1 MTGDYRWVET
11 FDDLIR
17 AIDCTFAATGRPVEV
32 ACRVDAGDTGSGAA
46 IGFTMAAGAADCLA
60 LPGDPAETLPE
71 PVLAGLRHLLTS
83 PRIRLRGADFKADM
97 GWLAA
102 RLGIACGNFAFDP
115 LLAGALLD
123 ENRANSL
130 AAYARLYAE
139 IEGES
144 NEGES
149 NDGKEEPAPRE
160 KLLRRLGRAV
170 DAAFQSAAAIRRE
183 LLASPALAHFYVRLL
198 HPASLAFGRLER
210 RGVVASRE
218 RFEALRVELEGEQ
231 GQGGALADLDR
242 QVLALL
248 PGRLRMKYADNLSV
262 RPALLR
268 DFFFGT
274 AGLHLK
280 PRLVTP
286 RHGEPSTAK
295 AHLAMF
301 HDVPEAAAMVALLDA
316 RSSAAKMLSA
326 YVKGFLKHLHPDGR
340 FHPAYMLFAGRSDDG
355 DESGGGTVTGRT
367 SARDPAIQT
376 VPKRG
381 TWAKKLRRCFV
392 APPGMAIWSADAAQG
407 ELKIAACLADEAN
420 MLAAYRAGLDLHA
433 VTGASMMDLPTDA
446 FMALA
451 ADVTDRE
458 KMERFELGRFKAK
471 AANFGLLYGM
481 QAKGFVRYAW
491 QTFKMVLTEAQ
502 AQEMIDRFFATY
514 PGLLDWHE
522 AARRRAHRDGA
533 VANPF
538 GRVRHLPWIRS
549 QDRQVASRAE
559 RQAINAPVQSTLSD
573 LTCWALAEIDRQI
586 PEAQPCAMI
595 HDAVVGYCPEDRAE
609 EIGRRI
615 VEVAGTLPIETMC
628 GWRPQLRFTFDHEYG
643 PDMGSMTKMKGI
655 AKPSS

>member
-1 MTGDYRWVET
+1 MTGDYRWVES

-17 AIDCTFAATGRPVEV
+17 AIVCTFAQTGRPVEV
-32 ACRVDAGDTGSGAA
+32 ACRVDTGDGAGADGSAVGAA
-46 IGFTMAAGAADCLA
+46 IGFTMAAGAADCLDLAGA
-60 LPGDPAETLPE
+60 LPDDAVGE
-71 PVLAGLRHLLTS
+71 LRHLLTS
-83 PRIRLRGADFKADM
+83 PRIRLRGANFKSEM
-97 GWLAA
+97 VWLAA
-102 RLGIACGNFAFDP
+102 RLDIACSNFAFDA
-115 LLAGALLD
+115 LLAGSLLD

-130 AAYARLYAE
+130 AAYARLYAALDTDTE
-139 IEGES
+139 
-144 NEGES
+144 
-149 NDGKEEPAPRE
+149 DGDDARQ

-170 DAAFQSAAAIRRE
+170 DAAFQAAVAIRGE
-183 LLASPALAHFYVRLL
+183 LLASPALAHFYVNLL
-198 HPASLAFGRLER
+198 HPASQAFARLEQ
-210 RGVVASRE
+210 RGVVASRA
-218 RFEALRVELEGEQ
+218 RFEALRVELEGED
-231 GQGGALADLDR
+231 GRGGALADLDR

-248 PGRLRMKYADNLSV
+248 PGRLRMKYADNLAV
-262 RPALLR
+262 RPAMLR

-280 PRLVTP
+280 PRMVTP

-301 HDVPEAAAMVALLDA
+301 HDVPEAAAMVTLLEA

-326 YVKGFLKHLHPDGR
+326 YVKGFLKHLRADGR
-340 FHPAYMLFAGRSDDG
+340 FHPAYMLFAGRADDG

-407 ELKIAACLADEAN
+407 ELKIAACLAGEAN
-420 MLAAYRAGLDLHA
+420 MLAAYRGGLDLHA
-433 VTGASMMDLPTDA
+433 VTGASMMDMPTDA

-471 AANFGLLYGM
+471 ACNFGLLYGM

-522 AARRRAHRDGA
+522 AARKQARRDGA

-538 GRVRHLPWIRS
+538 GRVRHLPWIRA
-549 QDRQVASRAE
+549 QDRQIASRAE

-573 LTCWALAEIDRQI
+573 LTCWALSEIDRQI
-586 PEAQPCAMI
+586 PDAHPCAMI
-595 HDAVVGYCPEDRAE
+595 HDAIVGYCPEDRAD
-609 EIGRRI
+609 EIGRQI
-615 VEVAGTLPIETMC
+615 VEVASTLPIETLC
-628 GWRPQLRFTFDHEYG
+628 GWRPQLAFTFDHEHG
-643 PDMGSMTKMKGI
+643 PDMGSMTKMK
-655 AKPSS
+655 A

>member
-11 FDDLIR
+11 FDGLIR

-32 ACRVDAGDTGSGAA
+32 ACRVESGSGTRGGA

-60 LPGDPAETLPE
+60 LPGDPADALPE
-71 PVLAGLRHLLTS
+71 PAVAGLRHLLTS
-83 PRIRLRGADFKADM
+83 PRIRLRGANFKADM
-97 GWLAA
+97 VWLGA
-102 RLGIACGNFAFDP
+102 RLGIECTNFAFDP
-115 LLAGALLD
+115 LLAGSLLD
-123 ENRANSL
+123 ENRSNSL

-139 IEGES
+139 IDEG
-144 NEGES
+144 
-149 NDGKEEPAPRE
+149 APDDP
-160 KLLRRLGRAV
+160 LLHRLGRAV
-170 DAAFQSAAAIRRE
+170 DAAYQSAAAIRRE
-183 LLASPALAHFYVRLL
+183 LLASPALAHFYVSLL

-210 RGVVASRE
+210 RGVLASRA
-218 RFEALRVELEGEQ
+218 RFEALRVELEGAD
-231 GQGGALADLDR
+231 GRGGALADLDR

-248 PGRLRMKYADNLSV
+248 PGRLRLKYADNLSV

-280 PRLVTP
+280 PRMVTP
-286 RHGEPSTAK
+286 RQGEPSTAK

-301 HDVPEAAAMVALLDA
+301 HDVPEAAAMVALLEA

-355 DESGGGTVTGRT
+355 DEPGGGTVTGRT

-392 APPGMAIWSADAAQG
+392 APPGMAIWSTDAAQG

-433 VTGASMMDLPTDA
+433 VTGASMMDMPTDA

-451 ADVTDRE
+451 ADVQDRE

-491 QTFKMVLTEAQ
+491 QTFKMVLTETQ
-502 AQEMIDRFFATY
+502 AQGMIDRFFATY
-514 PGLLDWHE
+514 PSLLDWHE
-522 AARRRAHRDGA
+522 TARRQARRDGA

-549 QDRQVASRAE
+549 SDRQVASRAE

-586 PEAQPCAMI
+586 PEAGPCAMI
-595 HDAVVGYCPEDRAE
+595 HDAVLGYCPEDRAE

-615 VEVAGTLPIETMC
+615 VEVAGNLPIETMC

-643 PDMGSMTKMKGI
+643 PDMGSMVKMKG
-655 AKPSS
+655 

>member
-1 MTGDYRWVET
+1 MWLLVGGMTGDYRWVED

-17 AIDCTFAATGRPVEV
+17 AIDCTFADTGRPVEV
-32 ACRVDAGDTGSGAA
+32 AADCAGDGGTVLA
-46 IGFTMAAGAADCLA
+46 IGFSMAAGAADCLDLA
-60 LPGDPAETLPE
+60 HELPDPVVES
-71 PVLAGLRHLLTS
+71 LRTLLTS
-83 PRIRLRGADFKADM
+83 PRIRLRGANFKADM

-102 RLGIACGNFAFDP
+102 RLGIDCTNFAFDP
-115 LLAGALLD
+115 LLTGSLLD
-123 ENRANSL
+123 ENRSNSL
-130 AAYARLYAE
+130 ATYTRLYTE
-139 IEGES
+139 IE
-144 NEGES
+144 EGTS
-149 NDGKEEPAPRE
+149 HDP
-160 KLLRRLGRAV
+160 LLYRLGRAV
-170 DAAFQSAAAIRRE
+170 DAVFQSAAAIRHE
-183 LLASPALAHFYVRLL
+183 LLASPALAHFYVSLL

-210 RGVVASRE
+210 HGVLASRE
-218 RFEALRVELEGEQ
+218 RFEALRVELEGED
-231 GQGGALADLDR
+231 GRGGALADLDR

-262 RPALLR
+262 RPAMLR

-280 PRLVTP
+280 PRMVTP
-286 RHGEPSTAK
+286 RQGEPSTAK

-301 HDVPEAAAMVALLDA
+301 HDVPEAAAMVEVLEA
-316 RSSAAKMLSA
+316 RSAAAKMLSA
-326 YVKGFLKHLHPDGR
+326 YVKGFLKHLHADGR
-340 FHPAYMLFAGRSDDG
+340 FHPSYMLFAGRADDG
-355 DESGGGTVTGRT
+355 DTADSGTVTGRT

-392 APPGMAIWSADAAQG
+392 APPGMAIWSTDAAQG

-433 VTGASMMDLPTDA
+433 VTGASMMDMPTDA

-451 ADVTDRE
+451 ADVQDRE

-491 QTFKMVLTEAQ
+491 QTFKMVLSETQ
-502 AQEMIDRFFATY
+502 AQGMIDRFFATY

-522 AARRRAHRDGA
+522 TARKRARRDGA

-549 QDRQVASRAE
+549 SDRQVASRAE

-573 LTCWALAEIDRQI
+573 LTCWALSEIDRQI
-586 PEAQPCAMI
+586 PDARPCAMI
-595 HDAVVGYCPEDRAE
+595 HDAVLGYCPEDRAE

-615 VEVAGTLPIETMC
+615 VEVAGNLPIETMC
-628 GWRPQLRFTFDHEYG
+628 GWRPQLRLTFDHEYG
-643 PDMGSMTKMKGI
+643 PDMGSMVKMKG
-655 AKPSS
+655 

>member
-1 MTGDYRWVET
+1 
-11 FDDLIR
+11 
-17 AIDCTFAATGRPVEV
+17 
-32 ACRVDAGDTGSGAA
+32 
-46 IGFTMAAGAADCLA
+46 MAAGAADCLA
-60 LPGDPAETLPE
+60 LADELPDA
-71 PVLAGLRHLLTS
+71 VVAGLRTLLTS
-83 PRIRLRGADFKADM
+83 PRIRLRGANFKADM
-97 GWLAA
+97 GWFAA
-102 RLGIACGNFAFDP
+102 RLGIDCTNFAFDS
-115 LLAGALLD
+115 LLAGSLLD
-123 ENRANSL
+123 ENRSNSL
-130 AAYARLYAE
+130 ATYTRLYTE
-139 IEGES
+139 IE
-144 NEGES
+144 EGS
-149 NDGKEEPAPRE
+149 DEEEGDARDR
-160 KLLRRLGRAV
+160 LLRRLGSAV
-170 DAAFQSAAAIRRE
+170 DAVFQSAAAIRNE
-183 LLASPALAHFYVRLL
+183 LLASPALAHFYVSLL

-210 RGVVASRE
+210 HGVLASRE
-218 RFEALRVELEGEQ
+218 RFEALRVELEGED
-231 GQGGALADLDR
+231 GRGGALADLDR

-280 PRLVTP
+280 PRMVTP
-286 RHGEPSTAK
+286 RQGEPSTAK

-301 HDVPEAAAMVALLDA
+301 HDVPEAAAMVAVLEA
-316 RSSAAKMLSA
+316 RSAAAKMLSA

-392 APPGMAIWSADAAQG
+392 APPGMAIWSTDAAQG
-407 ELKIAACLADEAN
+407 ELKIAACFAKETN

-433 VTGASMMDLPTDA
+433 VTGASMMDMPTDA

-451 ADVTDRE
+451 ADVQDRE

-471 AANFGLLYGM
+471 ACNFGLLYGM

-491 QTFKMVLTEAQ
+491 QTFKMVLTETQ
-502 AQEMIDRFFATY
+502 AQGMIDRFFATY

-522 AARRRAHRDGA
+522 TARRQARRDGA

-549 QDRQVASRAE
+549 SDRQAASRAE

-573 LTCWALAEIDRQI
+573 LTCWALSEIDRQI
-586 PEAQPCAMI
+586 PEARPCAMI
-595 HDAVVGYCPEDRAE
+595 HDAVLGYCPEDRAE

-615 VEVAGTLPIETMC
+615 VEVAGILPIETMC

-643 PDMGSMTKMKGI
+643 PDMGTMVKMKG
-655 AKPSS
+655 

>member
-1 MTGDYRWVET
+1 MTGDYRWVES

-17 AIDCTFAATGRPVEV
+17 AIDCTFAETGRPVEV
-32 ACRVDAGDTGSGAA
+32 ACRLDADGDTGSGSGDGAGGAA
-46 IGFTMAAGAADCLA
+46 IGFTMAAGAADCLV
-60 LPGDPAETLPE
+60 LVDTLPE
-71 PVLAGLRHLLTS
+71 PVVAGLRFLLTS

-97 GWLAA
+97 GRLAA
-102 RLGIACGNFAFDP
+102 RLGIDCSNFAFDA
-115 LLAGALLD
+115 LLAGSLLD

-139 IEGES
+139 IEDEAHDGE
-144 NEGES
+144 EG
-149 NDGKEEPAPRE
+149 APDDPR
-160 KLLRRLGRAV
+160 LYRLGRAV
-170 DAAFQSAAAIRRE
+170 DAVFQAAAAIRRE
-183 LLASPALAHFYVRLL
+183 LLASPALAHFYVSLL

-218 RFEALRVELEGEQ
+218 RFEALRVELEGED
-231 GQGGALADLDR
+231 GRGGALADLDR

-248 PGRLRMKYADNLSV
+248 PGRLRAKHADNLAV
-262 RPALLR
+262 RPAMLR

-280 PRLVTP
+280 PRMVTP

-301 HDVPEAAAMVALLDA
+301 HDVPEAAAMVTLLEA

-340 FHPAYMLFAGRSDDG
+340 FHPAYRLFAGRSDDG

-420 MLAAYRAGLDLHA
+420 MLAAYRGGLDLHA
-433 VTGASMMDLPTDA
+433 VTGASMMDMPADA

-451 ADVTDRE
+451 ADATDRE

-471 AANFGLLYGM
+471 ACNFGLLYGM

-502 AQEMIDRFFATY
+502 AQGMIDRFFATY

-522 AARRRAHRDGA
+522 RARRQARRDGA

-538 GRVRHLPWIRS
+538 GRVRHLPWIRA

-586 PEAQPCAMI
+586 PEARPCAMI

-628 GWRPQLRFTFDHEYG
+628 GWRPQLAFTFEHEYG
-643 PDMGSMTKMKGI
+643 PDMASMTKTKG
-655 AKPSS
+655 

>member
-1 MTGDYRWVET
+1 MSGDYRWVED

-17 AIDCTFAATGRPVEV
+17 AIDCTFAETGRPVEV
-32 ACRVDAGDTGSGAA
+32 AARLDTGGGPA
-46 IGFTMAAGAADCLA
+46 IAFTMAAGAADCLD
-60 LPGDPAETLPE
+60 LSETPSA
-71 PVLAGLRHLLTS
+71 PVVEGLRHLLTS
-83 PRIRLRGADFKADM
+83 PRIRLRGANFKADM
-97 GWLAA
+97 VWLAE
-102 RLGIACGNFAFDP
+102 RLGIDCTNFAFDA
-115 LLAGALLD
+115 LLAGSLLD
-123 ENRANSL
+123 ENRSNSL
-130 AAYARLYAE
+130 ATYAALYMTAEDESSEEGTARDPRLH
-139 IEGES
+139 
-144 NEGES
+144 
-149 NDGKEEPAPRE
+149 
-160 KLLRRLGRAV
+160 RLGRAV
-170 DAAFQSAAAIRRE
+170 DATFQSAAAIRGE
-183 LLASPALAHFYVRLL
+183 LLASPALAHFYVTLL
-198 HPASLAFGRLER
+198 HPASQAFARLEQ
-210 RGVVASRE
+210 RGVLASRD
-218 RFEALRVELEGEQ
+218 RFEALRIELEGED
-231 GQGGALADLDR
+231 GRGGALADLDR
-242 QVLALL
+242 QVRALL

-280 PRLVTP
+280 PRMVTP

-301 HDVPEAAAMVALLDA
+301 HDVPEASAMVAVLEA
-316 RSSAAKMLSA
+316 RSAAAKMLSA
-326 YVKGFLKHLHPDGR
+326 YVKGFLKHLRADGR
-340 FHPAYMLFAGRSDDG
+340 FYPSYMLFAGRACDG
-355 DESGGGTVTGRT
+355 DDSDKRGDSGTVTGRT

-392 APPGMAIWSADAAQG
+392 APPGMAIWSTDAAQG
-407 ELKIAACLADEAN
+407 ELKIAACLAGEAN

-433 VTGASMMDLPTDA
+433 VTGASMMDMPTDA

-451 ADVTDRE
+451 ADVADRE

-491 QTFKMVLTEAQ
+491 QTFKMVLSETQ
-502 AQEMIDRFFATY
+502 AQGMIDRFFATY

-522 AARRRAHRDGA
+522 AARKQARRDGA

-573 LTCWALAEIDRQI
+573 LTCWALSEIDSQI
-586 PEAQPCAMI
+586 PEAEPCAMI
-595 HDAVVGYCPEDRAE
+595 HDAIVGYCPEDRAE

-615 VEVAGTLPIETMC
+615 VEVAGTLPIEAMC
-628 GWRPQLRFTFDHEYG
+628 GWRPQLPFTFDHEHG
-643 PDMGSMTKMKGI
+643 PDMGSMTKMK
-655 AKPSS
+655 A